1 MHVFNHGFGKFDV
14 VTTNDSGLSWPDRV
28 LARYGEVMNVR
39 EVAQATRQTPRSIRD
54 LIGHPNEAQ
63 RLPASKIGRGWIV
76 GKVDL
81 REYLIRHRNIGGT
94 R

>member
-1 MHVFNHGFGKFDV
+1 M
-14 VTTNDSGLSWPDRV
+14 TTNDSGLSWPDSA
-28 LARYGEVMNVR
+28 LAPYGETMSVR
-39 EVAQATRQTPRSIRD
+39 EVALATRQTPRVIRD
-54 LIGHPNEAQ
+54 LISHPNEAQ

-81 REYLIRHRNIGGT
+81 REYLIRHRNIGGN